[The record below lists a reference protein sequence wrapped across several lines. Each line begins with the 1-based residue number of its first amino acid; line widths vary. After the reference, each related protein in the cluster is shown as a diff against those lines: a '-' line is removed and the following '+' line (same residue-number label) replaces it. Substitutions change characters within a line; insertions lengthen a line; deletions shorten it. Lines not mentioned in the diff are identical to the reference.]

1 MKLNITELTTTRTLR
16 LFGAVVALIAC
27 HSAFAS
33 TPRAM
38 EWRGVPLDITLTPGQ
53 ETIVNLG
60 SDVRVARP
68 AHLGTQLSVDS
79 LAGRIYLTANGP
91 FDTSRLQVMRLSDG
105 MRLLLDVS
113 AKPGVVTPPQI
124 DVALPSSD
132 HASDGEVETVSAA
145 VQHQSALGMAPEA
158 LLVRYAM
165 QNLYSPAQAI
175 EPLPGVVRAPMG
187 LPENIAQQT
196 FAKWRV
202 KAKPIAAWQLGDKV
216 VTAVSL
222 TNLSSRSETLDPRLV
237 TLGGHCLLSNCSVAF
252 SHPELGAAGSQTEQ
266 ATAFLVTP
274 GPLASHLFVS
284 GGGAHD

>member
-1 MKLNITELTTTRTLR
+1 MKLNLR
-16 LFGAVVALIAC
+16 SLVVVVALIAS
-27 HSAFAS
+27 HSVFAS

-68 AHLGTQLSVDS
+68 AYLGTQLSVDS

-124 DVALPSSD
+124 DVVLPSNNDADS
-132 HASDGEVETVSAA
+132 HESVSAA
-145 VQHQSALGMAPEA
+145 APHQAALGMAPEA

-187 LPENIAQQT
+187 LPKDIAQQT

-202 KAKPIAAWQLGDKV
+202 NAKPIAAWQLGDKV

-237 TLGGHCLLSNCSVAF
+237 TLGGHCLLSSCSVAF
-252 SHPELGAAGSQTEQ
+252 SHPELGAAGSQSEQ

-274 GPLASHLFVS
+274 GPLASHLLVS

>member
-1 MKLNITELTTTRTLR
+1 MKLNITGLTTTRTLR
-16 LFGAVVALIAC
+16 LFGVVVALIAS

-124 DVALPSSD
+124 DVVLPSNNEADS
-132 HASDGEVETVSAA
+132 HESVSAA
-145 VQHQSALGMAPEA
+145 AQHQAALGMAPEA

-187 LPENIAQQT
+187 LPKNIAQQT

-202 KAKPIAAWQLGDKV
+202 NAKPIAAWQLGDKV

-237 TLGGHCLLSNCSVAF
+237 TLGGHCLLSRCSVAF
-252 SHPELGAAGSQTEQ
+252 SHPELGAAGSQSEQ

-274 GPLASHLFVS
+274 GPLASHLLVS

>member
-1 MKLNITELTTTRTLR
+1 MKLNLR
-16 LFGAVVALIAC
+16 SLVVVVALIAS
-27 HSAFAS
+27 HSVFAF

-68 AHLGTQLSVDS
+68 AHLGSQLSVDS

-124 DVALPSSD
+124 DVVLPSNTDADS
-132 HASDGEVETVSAA
+132 HESVSVAA
-145 VQHQSALGMAPEA
+145 QHQAALGMAPEA

-175 EPLPGVVRAPMG
+175 EPLPGAVRAPMG
-187 LPENIAQQT
+187 LPEDIAQQT

-202 KAKPIAAWQLGDKV
+202 KAKPIAAWQVGDKV

-222 TNLSSRSETLDPRLV
+222 TNLSSRRETLDPRLV
-237 TLGGHCLLSNCSVAF
+237 TLGGHCLLSSCSVAF

-274 GPLASHLFVS
+274 GPLASHLLVS

>member
-1 MKLNITELTTTRTLR
+1 MSIRATLR
-16 LFGAVVALIAC
+16 VASLMITLIAC

-124 DVALPSSD
+124 DVVLPSNNEGGS
-132 HASDGEVETVSAA
+132 VSAA
-145 VQHQSALGMAPEA
+145 AQHQAALGMAPEA

-237 TLGGHCLLSNCSVAF
+237 TLGGHCLLSSCSVAF

-274 GPLASHLFVS
+274 GPLASHLLVS